1 MSRLSGIFEK
11 NRKCFIPFVTAG
23 HPDLEMT
30 RRIVLKL
37 ADAGSHIIE
46 IGIPF
51 SDPIADGPVIQRSSF
66 QALEHGYTMA
76 DYIELVRQLRAKTDV
91 GLIFMTYINPV
102 LKYGLER
109 LDKEA
114 SAAGL
119 DGILISDLTP
129 EEYQGMKL
137 AAPSHSRPGSR
148 RNRAANVSERPPQT
162 SSLRPQASSL
172 SLDTVFLA
180 APTSSGERLKKIAA
194 VSRGFIYLVARTGV
208 TGKPSDVEA
217 LVPKTVARL
226 RQYSKLPIAVGF
238 GITSAEDVRKVWQY
252 ADGAVVGS
260 AIVRFIEDHRTSP
273 DLPDEVADYVK
284 THLLANPS
292 HE

>member
-11 NRKCFIPFVTAG
+11 NKKCFIPFVTAG
-23 HPDLEMT
+23 HPGLEMT

-37 ADAGSHIIE
+37 ADLGSHIIE

-137 AAPSHSRPGSR
+137 AAPSHSRLESP
-148 RNRAANVSERPPQT
+148 RNRAARVSKRSIRAATVRER
-162 SSLRPQASSL
+162 SLT
-172 SLDTVFLA
+172 LDTVFLA
-180 APTSSGERLKKIAA
+180 SPTSSDERLKKIAA

-208 TGKPSDVEA
+208 TGKASDVEA

-260 AIVRFIEDHRTSP
+260 AIVRFIDDHRTSP
-273 DLPDEVADYVK
+273 DLADEVADYVK
-284 THLLANPS
+284 TQLWANES

>member
-11 NRKCFIPFVTAG
+11 NKKCFIPFVTAG

-37 ADAGSHIIE
+37 ADLGSHIIE

-137 AAPSHSRPGSR
+137 AAPSHSRLESP
-148 RNRAANVSERPPQT
+148 RNRAARVSKRSIRAATVRER
-162 SSLRPQASSL
+162 SLT
-172 SLDTVFLA
+172 LDTVFLA
-180 APTSSGERLKKIAA
+180 SPTSSDERLKKIAA

-208 TGKPSDVEA
+208 TGKASDVEA

-260 AIVRFIEDHRTSP
+260 AIVRFIDDHRTSP
-273 DLPDEVADYVK
+273 DLADEVADYVK
-284 THLLANPS
+284 TQLWANES